1 MSKSK
6 SYANKRN
13 QPHVDSFQYLKGGPV
28 VVFRWANEPGWPV
41 EYVSPNVLQ
50 MFGHTADDFLTGRVP
65 FSDIICPEELAR
77 VGEEVAA
84 AVEDGLPY
92 FEQAYHYLHK
102 DGSKHHLYDYTLV
115 LRNEAGEVTH
125 FEGYVLDDTER
136 QQATEA
142 LREEEE
148 DSRYLVEI
156 AELMAGDLSYDE
168 LCRHALQA
176 MKSYIPVSKA
186 SLYMQNDAD
195 PGILTRLAGVNV
207 SFGLAEKTV
216 FDLRDNPWYL
226 DALASYCPMLT
237 LDVEED
243 PRCEGEEFKVAD
255 LRSLLVIPM
264 RLTEGKSGYISMGN
278 SKTDPPVEDSRRLR
292 RVMSRMGVLLST
304 AMDRVTILLE
314 RERMTEQLQ
323 HAHRMEAVGMLAG
336 GVAHNFNNTLTVILG
351 YTSLLLQEEG
361 LNEKALE
368 KLRAVLHAGESSAV
382 AVRQLLDF
390 SRKQKSHQPELV
402 SVDLVMDGLAVMLK
416 PLVGEGICLELE
428 RELGLGSVLLESGEL
443 EMVLMNLAV
452 NARDAMEGKGRLLI
466 RAEIADEG
474 HLRIAVQDSGS
485 GMTDLVKRRMFE
497 PFFSTKPVGSG
508 TGLGLAAVYGVVQ
521 RAEGSIEVESQIGK
535 GTTFSLLFPRNDN
548 LPAPS
553 INSSATLRQQGAG
566 RKILLVEDQAPVR
579 NLASDALLENG
590 FEVEIA
596 ENGSQALELMA
607 DGTLQVDLLLSD
619 VVMPEMDGLELSRQF
634 SKLHPEV
641 PIMLM
646 SGFVDRVFPGAGEE
660 SQGIPFLR
668 KPFTAEQ
675 LIEAVVEAIA
685 LG

>member
-1 MSKSK
+1 MSDSK
-6 SYANKRN
+6 LPAKERN
-13 QPHVDSFQYLKGGPV
+13 QPYEDSFQYLKGGPV
-28 VVFRWANEPGWPV
+28 VVFRWTNSPGWPV
-41 EYVSPNVLQ
+41 EYVTPNVLQ
-50 MFGHTADDFLTGRVP
+50 MFGHTAEDFLTGRIP
-65 FSDIICPEELAR
+65 FSQVICPEELER
-77 VGEEVAA
+77 VGAEVAA
-84 AVEDGLPY
+84 AVESGTPH

-102 DGSKHHLYDYTLV
+102 DGSIHHLYDYTLV

-148 DSRYLVEI
+148 DSRFLVEI

-168 LCRHALQA
+168 LCRHALEA
-176 MKSYIPVSKA
+176 MKSYIPLTKA

-195 PGILTRLAGVNV
+195 PGVLTRLAGVNI
-207 SFGLAEKTV
+207 SRGLLEKSV
-216 FDLRDNPWYL
+216 FDLRDNPWYSEAFST
-226 DALASYCPMLT
+226 DQPMFT
-237 LDVEED
+237 VNVHED
-243 PRCEGEEFKVAD
+243 PRCEGSEFESAD

-264 RLTEGKSGYISMGN
+264 RLTQGKSGYISMGN
-278 SKTDPPVEDSRRLR
+278 AKADDPIQDTRRLR
-292 RVMSRMGVLLST
+292 RVLARMGVLLST
-304 AMDRVTILLE
+304 AMDRVTTLLD

-361 LNEKALE
+361 LDEKALK
-368 KLRAVLHAGESSAV
+368 KLRAVLNAGKSSAA

-402 SVDLVMDGLAVMLK
+402 SVDLVMDGLEVMLN
-416 PLVGEGICLELE
+416 PLIGEGVRLELE
-428 RELGLGSVLLESGEL
+428 RKQGLGSVLLESGEL

-452 NARDAMEGKGRLLI
+452 NGRDAMQGKGSLFI
-466 RAEIADEG
+466 RAGIVDEDK
-474 HLRIAVQDSGS
+474 LQIAVQDFGS
-485 GMTDLVKRRMFE
+485 GMSDSVKRRIFE
-497 PFFSTKPVGSG
+497 PFFSTKPEGSG

-521 RAEGSIEVESQIGK
+521 RADGSIEVESQVGQ
-535 GTTFSLLFPRNDN
+535 GTTFTLSFPQSDSLPEPCVN
-548 LPAPS
+548 PA
-553 INSSATLRQQGAG
+553 THLRQQGVG
-566 RKILLVEDQAPVR
+566 RKVLLVEDQAPVR
-579 NLASDALLENG
+579 DLAFAALIENG
-590 FEVEIA
+590 FAVEIA
-596 ENGSQALELMA
+596 EDGNQALELMA

-634 SKLHPEV
+634 AKLHPEV

-646 SGFVDRVFPGAGEE
+646 SGFVDRVFPGADEGH
-660 SQGIPFLR
+660 QGIPFLR
-668 KPFTAEQ
+668 KPFTVDQ
-675 LIEAVVEAIA
+675 LLEAVVEAIA